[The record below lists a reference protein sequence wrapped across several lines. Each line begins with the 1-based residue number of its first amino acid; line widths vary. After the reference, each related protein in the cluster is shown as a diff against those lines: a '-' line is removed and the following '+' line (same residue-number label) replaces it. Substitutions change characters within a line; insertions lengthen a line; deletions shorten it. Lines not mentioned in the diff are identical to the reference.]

1 MSLLRDWLCKGIKAG
16 IDAALSV
23 DTDSRVAA
31 PAFLLSYSGSRLVST
46 PRARR
51 ARFLRTAS
59 ERAASE
65 LVFRRRSSARRTCAA
80 VVRDAERAVSIA
92 V

>member
-1 MSLLRDWLCKGIKAG
+1 MSLLRDWLCKGIDAQA
-16 IDAALSV
+16 DAAIAV
-23 DTDSRVAA
+23 DTASRVAA
-31 PAFLLSYSGSRLVST
+31 LVSVLSDSGSRVMST
-46 PRARR
+46 PRATR

-65 LVFRRRSSARRTCAA
+65 LVFRRRSSATRTCAV
-80 VVRDAERAVSIA
+80 VVRGAERGVSIA